1 MENQYIFDDN
11 YCTDIK
17 RQFRNEDYSSFHED
31 YFDYDDNRVIKC
43 KYARPEGLL
52 ERMLAYPVE
61 DFFHP
66 AKELY
71 EAYSDLTGIQ
81 ATYDPFWA
89 YLSLVDLYKY
99 TIRQYPQPQEY
110 KSQYALNHFMVCKY
124 TAYNL
129 RGLWWAMKM
138 TVRKNSDGTND
149 YTLSE
154 FFLNG
159 HSQLTQS
166 LSESQLFR
174 CREVVQGVVLY
185 FYEHSDDCHR
195 DIINGVLKYL
205 NMLGSIKQLACLPSS
220 YFKTLLTEQVPII
233 KADLNRSQKEENKST
248 IQKIVSI
255 IKGE

>member
-1 MENQYIFDDN
+1 MENQYIFDEN
-11 YCTDIK
+11 YCTDLK
-17 RQFRNEDYSSFHED
+17 RQIRKEDYSCFHEES
-31 YFDYDDNRVIKC
+31 FEFEEARVIPC
-43 KYARPEGLL
+43 NYVRPEGLL
-52 ERMLAYPVE
+52 EKMLSYPVD

-81 ATYDPFWA
+81 ATYDPFWI
-89 YLSLVDLYKY
+89 YLSLADLYKY
-99 TIRQYPQPQEY
+99 TIRQYPQPQDY
-110 KSQYALNHFMVCKY
+110 KSQYALNHFFVCKY

-129 RGLWWAMKM
+129 RGLWWAIKM
-138 TVRKNSDGTND
+138 TVRKNIDGTND

-174 CREVVQGVVLY
+174 CREVVQGVVQY
-185 FYEHSDDCHR
+185 FYEHPDDCHR
-195 DIINGVLKYL
+195 DIINGALKYL
-205 NMLGSIKQLACLPSS
+205 NMQGSIKQLACLPSS
-220 YFKTLLTEQVPII
+220 YFKTLLTEQVPKI
-233 KADLNRSQKEENKST
+233 KEELNRAQSEEKKTT